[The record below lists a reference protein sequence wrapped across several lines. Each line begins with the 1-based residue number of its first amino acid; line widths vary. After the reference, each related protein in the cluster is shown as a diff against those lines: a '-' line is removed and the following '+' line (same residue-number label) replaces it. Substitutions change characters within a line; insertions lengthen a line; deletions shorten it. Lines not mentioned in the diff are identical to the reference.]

1 MRVTL
6 FSNGKGVIHGKEP
19 RRIVGDRD
27 GVLKIGKQEINVSA
41 DKEEILP
48 ILFYGA
54 TGEYNATFTDTK
66 GVVFTLEKV
75 TLSEGRIVS
84 PPAESVELIEL
95 RVRVDKDE
103 KDIEYLKKIFDT
115 NSLNFLI
122 K

>member
-27 GVLKIGKQEINVSA
+27 GVLRIGREEIKVSA

-48 ILFYGA
+48 HLFYGA
-54 TGEYNATFTDTK
+54 TGQYNATFTDSK
-66 GVVFTLEKV
+66 SQVFELEKV
-75 TLSEGRIVS
+75 TVRDGYIIS
-84 PPAESVELIEL
+84 PPPESVELIEL

-103 KDIEYLKKIFDT
+103 KDIEVLKNIFDT